1 MRWTSEPCPQINT
14 DKHGSKPKFLPR
26 MNTDNADRKR
36 QRESGVTNLVYE
48 LSRIEAQNPV
58 TRRKTSSGVER
69 QILST
74 NPSREARVAPSGAHQ
89 EHEGKPYQNET
100 VERCGAKATN
110 FVHEPMP
117 RGPCGAER
125 PASGARQSYTKT
137 KPSSGVE
144 RAQLATESNEK
155 AVRQQD
161 GLLFQG
167 RIVPTEFKKD
177 HQNFLAK
184 SYWAAKGS
192 VKEFLENKC
201 ICFQ

>member
-1 MRWTSEPCPQINT
+1 
-14 DKHGSKPKFLPR
+14 
-26 MNTDNADRKR
+26 
-36 QRESGVTNLVYE
+36 
-48 LSRIEAQNPV
+48 
-58 TRRKTSSGVER
+58 
-69 QILST
+69 
-74 NPSREARVAPSGAHQ
+74 
-89 EHEGKPYQNET
+89 
-100 VERCGAKATN
+100 
-110 FVHEPMP
+110 MP

-125 PASGARQSYTKT
+125 RASGARENQTRTKQLR
-137 KPSSGVE
+137 GVE
-144 RAQLATESNEK
+144 RSVSGATKTNEK